1 MKNYKI
7 QSMIWKTLKTPMK
20 RNQIILVLSLM
31 LAGFAGLASQN
42 QIARAATST
51 PSDETEVRAAVNRIF
66 EQLKTGKYETLYE
79 ALPSASRSR
88 VSRERFVAG
97 LQRSRNLYQ
106 LERLEIG
113 PVRVAGDLAVVDT
126 VMYARIAK
134 PFDTD
139 GKLVAQQYLIRE
151 DGTWRVATGDNAT
164 INRFLKNNPTFAK
177 KFPVKRTRAFIKQ
190 NGKWVEFNLAGR
202 K

>member
-1 MKNYKI
+1 
-7 QSMIWKTLKTPMK
+7 MK

-31 LAGFAGLASQN
+31 LLGFAGMASPN
-42 QIARAATST
+42 LSARAATPA
-51 PSDETEVRAAVNRIF
+51 PSDQTDVRAAVTRIF
-66 EQLKTGKYETLYE
+66 DQLKTGQYAALYD
-79 ALPSASRSR
+79 ALPSSSRSR
-88 VSRERFVAG
+88 LSRERFVEG

-113 PVRVAGDLAVVDT
+113 AVRVAGDLAVVDT
-126 VMYARIAK
+126 IMYARIAK
-134 PFDTD
+134 PFDTE
-139 GKLVAQQYLIRE
+139 GKLVAQQYVVRE

-164 INRFLKNNPTFAK
+164 INRFLKNNPAFAK

-190 NGKWVEFNLAGR
+190 NGKWVEFNLSGR